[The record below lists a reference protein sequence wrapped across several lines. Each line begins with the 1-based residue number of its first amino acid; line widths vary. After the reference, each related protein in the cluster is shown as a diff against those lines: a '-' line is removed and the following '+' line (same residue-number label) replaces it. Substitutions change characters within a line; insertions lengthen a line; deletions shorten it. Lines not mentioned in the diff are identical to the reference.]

1 MANATHCDPK
11 RTGLSGPPRHTA
23 ADDTPRNEATSQTGG
38 ARAPETRDMQRMAQE
53 NAQLLGNLRS
63 RVEPAD
69 AADLNALRRENAELR
84 SKLEELEQLIQ
95 GPDGIEAAW
104 AERQRE
110 YEALLEEKSEVIRE
124 LHLKVQ
130 ELQSAVP
137 AAAPAQ
143 AESAATADPPATAP
157 PATERPPAERPAAE
171 LAATDVSAK
180 EVLDLQRQ
188 LEEER
193 RQLKDDEETLMSQMR
208 DMEMALAR
216 DRAEL
221 ARHRAELQRLHNDL
235 NRELENANRDSG
247 LRERLLA
254 LTRRPPQDTVAKAKL
269 TQVLPKLPGAKPPTE
284 SAPQTTETKKPNSG
298 FFRRMF
304 GG

>member
-1 MANATHCDPK
+1 MANVTQLDPN
-11 RTGLSGPPRHTA
+11 RTGVSGPPRHTPS
-23 ADDTPRNEATSQTGG
+23 DDTPRNEPADANA
-38 ARAPETRDMQRMAQE
+38 ARAGETRDMQRMAKE

-63 RVEPAD
+63 RAEPAD
-69 AADLNALRRENAELR
+69 AADLNALRDENAELR
-84 SKLEELEQLIQ
+84 AKLQELEQLIQ

-104 AERQRE
+104 TERQRE
-110 YEALLEEKSEVIRE
+110 YEALLEEKSEVIRG
-124 LHLKVQ
+124 LYLKIQ
-130 ELQSAVP
+130 ELQSGP
-137 AAAPAQ
+137 AAVSPAE
-143 AESAATADPPATAP
+143 AANAAATDLPATSP
-157 PATERPPAERPAAE
+157 PPTD

-193 RQLKDDEETLMSQMR
+193 RQLKDDEEMLMGQMR
-208 DMEMALAR
+208 DMEMAMAR

-221 ARHRAELQRLHNDL
+221 ARHRAELQRLHSDL
-235 NRELENANRDSG
+235 ARELENANRDSG

-254 LTRRPPQDTVAKAKL
+254 LTRRPPPEPVKAKSP
-269 TQVLPKLPGAKPPTE
+269 VPGTR
-284 SAPQTTETKKPNSG
+284 APGSKAPGEPAGPAGETKKSNSG